1 MPAFT
6 FNGFLL
12 GSSVSVSALQSG
24 FDAANSIASWG
35 QSGAMADIDILIST
49 APNVVAPAPI
59 WLEAINISGF
69 DVSGG
74 PGPGET
80 YDPSF
85 HEITFVWTVDG
96 APLSPYAAPENMV
109 QGWNNANVA
118 YGKRVGFCLTEAR
131 SYTINLW
138 AVDASG
144 TTGVASTTV
153 TVESPNSH
161 YTQANTVVFASD
173 GNFSGAPNGMQ
184 VTSLGALANTL
195 EARSNPTRLSFK
207 GGEDLSNFSLR
218 INNGRL
224 THVDTWD
231 GTPATLRAAPDNELA
246 MLSWTGDGES
256 QITLQN
262 IDFVGNWDATEELG
276 LTNGGFAWNLMKSDD
291 PAICVHKCSLSG
303 GYAMNPSQGFARSGD
318 AKIMFADCVSTNWRG
333 YGIYC
338 QNVRGGKLYVLGC
351 RLAQNPDALNG
362 GRKEPS
368 FYNINSGFRDED
380 CRDIYVACSDV
391 FNITGWSGQYLNQN
405 PSLRFGGNGSEDTSV
420 IVDRVVC
427 EGGYNVIRI
436 TGESPEK
443 TDHPGNILLDR
454 ALLVGTARTFGA
466 LVRVHRGGFTARNC
480 IGYMPDVPIWGPNT
494 PVSMF
499 AFETDVPGPGNT
511 AAPVAIYNNTLL
523 SMFTDS
529 NMSMA
534 THTGAFADYTEENNV
549 THVPQSSNPTVP
561 HHPINTSQSQSIP
574 GVTLRYRG
582 VRYNYDHQ
590 TGSVGSV
597 AHGNSFTV
605 PYSQIGRQDA
615 FGYGPSGA
623 TNQAYWQAIADT
635 DTRHMI
641 RAGGTLYHAENG
653 QFYVTYEG
661 GGVRITNT
669 SGETWSGT
677 WYLRLDRASIREN
690 ELPVIEAH
698 ANYPGTVPE
707 PRPSGNSTAIDA
719 AVQGYRA
726 YHDFYRAARGTAR
739 SRGAIEL

>member
-24 FDAANSIASWG
+24 HDAANSIASWG
-35 QSGAMADIDILIST
+35 QSGAMADIDILMST

-59 WLEAINISGF
+59 WLEAIGISGF

-85 HEITFVWTVDG
+85 HEITFVWTIDG
-96 APLSPYAAPENMV
+96 APLPPYAAPENMV

-118 YGKRVGFCLTEAR
+118 YGKRVGFCLTEPGT
-131 SYTINLW
+131 YTVNLW
-138 AVDASG
+138 AVDSNG

-153 TVESPNSH
+153 TVASADSH
-161 YTQANTVVFASD
+161 YSQSNTVVFAAD
-173 GNFSGAPNGMQ
+173 GDFTGAPNG
-184 VTSLGALANTL
+184 VLVSDLASLRNTL

-207 GGEDLSNFSLR
+207 GGEDISNFSLR
-218 INNGRL
+218 IHNGRL

-231 GTPATLRAAPDNELA
+231 GTPVTLRAAADSEIA
-246 MLSWTGDGES
+246 MLSWTGDGET
-256 QITLQN
+256 QITMQN
-262 IDFVGNWDATEELG
+262 LSFVGNWDATQELG
-276 LTNGGFAWNLMKSDD
+276 VTNGGFAWNLMKTDA
-291 PAICVHKCSLSG
+291 PAICVHKCSVSG
-303 GYAMNPSQGFARSGD
+303 GYAMNPSQGHARTGD

-351 RLAQNPDALNG
+351 RLAQHPDALNG
-362 GRKEPS
+362 GRKEPA

-380 CRDIYVACSDV
+380 CRDIYMSCTDV

-405 PSLRFGGNGSEDTSV
+405 PSLRFGGNGAVNTSV
-420 IVDRVVC
+420 VVDRVVC

-494 PVSMF
+494 PTSMF

-511 AAPVAIYNNTLL
+511 NAPVAIYNNTLL
-523 SMFTDS
+523 SMFADA

-534 THTGAFADYTEENNV
+534 THTGAFTDYTEENNV
-549 THVPQSSNPTVP
+549 AHVPQSNNPIVAHQP
-561 HHPINTSQSQSIP
+561 VNTSQSNPIP

-582 VRYNYDHQ
+582 VRYNYEHQ
-590 TGSVGSV
+590 TGTVGSV
-597 AHGNSFTV
+597 PNGSNFTV
-605 PYSQIGRQDA
+605 PYAQIGRQDM
-615 FGYGPSGA
+615 FGHGPSGA
-623 TNQAYWQAIADT
+623 TDQAYWQAIQT
-635 DTRHMI
+635 IDTRHMI
-641 RAGGTLYHAENG
+641 RVNNVLFHAELG
-653 QFYVTYEG
+653 HFTVAFEPT
-661 GGVRITNT
+661 GVRISNF
-669 SGETWSGT
+669 SGQTWSGT
-677 WYLRLDRASIREN
+677 WYLRLDRASIRED

-698 ANYPGTVPE
+698 ANHPGTVPE
-707 PRPSGNSTAIDA
+707 PRPGGGSSAIDT

-726 YHDFYRAARGTAR
+726 YHDFYRTARGAAR
-739 SRGAIEL
+739 SRGAIEV